1 MSCKRVTIT
10 DVARRAGVS
19 RAMVSYVL
27 SKGENSPAAPE
38 TRDKVLAAAK
48 ELGYR
53 CNQAARSLRCG
64 NTRRIG
70 MIFPALRLYLYEL
83 IVEAGKSFSKRG
95 YTLNYNF
102 FERKKGYDEEFA
114 AAFEQQ
120 LQMNV
125 DAIIT
130 PSYRCVP
137 DNCNVPVI
145 IWDNDVENYDCVF
158 FDKIGFGHD
167 VIRRILALGHEKVA
181 VCGRLS
187 DRRYHAMREELLAH
201 GKDFFAEFHIDPTE
215 NLPLSGI
222 LAVNEIIKMKERPDV
237 LICHEDEMALP
248 AMRAALDAGIKI
260 PDELAVVSIG
270 NNPMKNIISPSL
282 ATYSIDSY
290 KIAENLAEVTLN
302 RLMYPDSPLQKRSTQ
317 ALFVPGDSLK

>member
-19 RAMVSYVL
+19 AAMVSYVL
-27 SKGENSPAAPE
+27 SKGEQSPSTPE
-38 TRDKVLAAAK
+38 TRARVLAAAR

-53 CNQAARSLRCG
+53 CNPAARSLRCG
-64 NTRRIG
+64 NTRTIG

-83 IVEAGKSFSKRG
+83 LIEAGKSFSRRG
-95 YTLNYNF
+95 YTLIYNF
-102 FERKKGYDEEFA
+102 FERKKGYDAEFA
-114 AAFEQQ
+114 AAWEQQ
-120 LQMNV
+120 LQINV

-130 PSYRCVP
+130 PSYRCIP
-137 DNCNVPVI
+137 ENCNIPVI
-145 IWDNDVENYDCVF
+145 VWDNEVANYDCVY
-158 FDKIGFGHD
+158 FDKVKFGCD
-167 VIRRILALGHEKVA
+167 VIRRISAAGYGKVA

-187 DRRYHAMREELLAH
+187 DIRYQAMREELRAQ

-222 LAVNEIIKMKERPDV
+222 LAVNNIVQMKERPDV

-260 PDELAVVSIG
+260 PDELAVISIG
-270 NNPMKNIISPSL
+270 NNPMRNIITPSL
-282 ATYSIDSY
+282 TTYEIDAH
-290 KIAENLAEVTLN
+290 KIAEDLAEVTLN
-302 RLMYPDSPLQKRSTQ
+302 RLQNPDSPLQKRATETS
-317 ALFVPGDSLK
+317 FVPGGSF